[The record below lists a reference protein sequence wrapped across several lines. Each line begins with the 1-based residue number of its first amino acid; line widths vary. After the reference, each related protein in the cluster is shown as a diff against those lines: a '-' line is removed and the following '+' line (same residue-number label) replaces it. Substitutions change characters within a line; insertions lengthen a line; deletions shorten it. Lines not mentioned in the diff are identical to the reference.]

1 MLKVEIKKKNI
12 NKKNQRK
19 KNKTRGT
26 IKYWLK
32 LLFKKEKKPINVWFV
47 GIRPLSLCMTFG
59 VQYLGKNN

>member
-1 MLKVEIKKKNI
+1 MKLKKKILIKKIKET
-12 NKKNQRK
+12 
-19 KNKTRGT
+19 NKTRGT

>member
-1 MLKVEIKKKNI
+1 LKLKKKILIKKIKE
-12 NKKNQRK
+12 K